1 MGTIKKQSI
10 ISTIYIYLGVA
21 IGFVSTGILMPR
33 FLTEEQNGIIKLL
46 VSYSLLFAQFA
57 SLGFQTAT
65 VRFFPYFKDKKKGH
79 NGFFPLLSL
88 VGVLGFCLFL
98 IVYYSIKGP
107 IIQYESEKNSVFAN
121 YFFLILPLTFFFLYF
136 NLFDIYSRVLLKS
149 TVGTFLKELFQRIL
163 ILVAILLYTF
173 EMISFWEFTIF
184 YVATLSI
191 PTVILFFYLMYKGEI
206 FVKPDFGFLKGDL
219 ARSMSS
225 LSLYGV
231 FIGFSQIAISQ
242 IDSIL
247 INFFKDTA
255 NTGIYAITFYY
266 GTLVILP
273 SRAVF
278 RIAPSFIAEAFKQN
292 DMEQIRNIQYKSCL
306 NQLLIGTGIFLL
318 LWLNIDNV
326 FRILP
331 QEYISGKYVILFIGL
346 ANLISM
352 GSGLSSQIITNSKF
366 YRYNGL
372 FVIIYL
378 GLTVILNIIFIPIL
392 GIKGAALAA
401 MASILVFNILKF
413 IYIYR
418 KFNIQP
424 YSNRHIRILLTGVIA
439 YIITALFIYP
449 ENLILNIGLKS
460 SLFSILFIILNY
472 ISGTSGDFNELIE
485 KYIPSLRK
493 K

>member
-1 MGTIKKQSI
+1 
-10 ISTIYIYLGVA
+10 
-21 IGFVSTGILMPR
+21 MPR
-33 FLTEEQNGIIKLL
+33 FLSEEQNGIIKLL

-88 VGVLGFCLFL
+88 VGVLGFGLFL
-98 IVYYSIKGP
+98 IVYYLIKGP
-107 IIQYESEKNSVFAN
+107 IIEYESGKNSAFAN

-149 TVGTFLKELFQRIL
+149 TAGTFLKELLQRLMIL
-163 ILVAILLYTF
+163 LAILLYIF
-173 EMISFWEFTIF
+173 EIISFWEFTVS
-184 YVATLSI
+184 YVAILSL
-191 PTVILFFYLMYKGEI
+191 PTVFLFIYLIYKGEI
-206 FVKPDFGFLKGDL
+206 FIKPDFNFLKGDL
-219 ARSMSS
+219 IKSLTS
-225 LSLYGV
+225 LSIYGV

-255 NTGIYAITFYY
+255 HTGIYAITFYY

-273 SRAVF
+273 SRALF
-278 RIAPSFIAEAFKQN
+278 RIAPSFIAEAFKKN
-292 DMEQIRNIQYKSCL
+292 DMDQIRNIQYKSCL
-306 NQLLIGTGIFLL
+306 NQLLVGTGIFLL

-326 FRILP
+326 FKILP

-352 GSGLSSQIITNSKF
+352 AGGLSSQIITNSKF

-378 GLTVILNIIFIPIL
+378 SMTVILNIVFIPIL

-401 MASILVFNILKF
+401 MVSMLVFNILKF
-413 IYIYR
+413 IYIYY

-424 YSNRHIRILLTGVIA
+424 YRNSHIRILLIGVIA
-439 YIITALFIYP
+439 YIITSLFTYP
-449 ENLILNIGLKS
+449 EHLILNIALKS
-460 SLFSILFIILNY
+460 SLFSILFILLNY
-472 ISGTSGDFNELIE
+472 FSGTSGDFNEIIE